1 MLCLKQAAAGQ
12 SELAEL
18 RAELI
23 TLRDHNRR
31 LIAENELLRSRL
43 GDLARKKR
51 YTPTQQLRI
60 RWHMAYYG
68 IPRKRVK
75 EHFLIARSTLYRWL
89 HAAETGVL
97 GEERPCQQSSR
108 KTPAQ
113 ISKIMSDILP
123 MLSGDWT
130 PLAALRAGL

>member
-1 MLCLKQAAAGQ
+1 
-12 SELAEL
+12 
-18 RAELI
+18 
-23 TLRDHNRR
+23 
-31 LIAENELLRSRL
+31 
-43 GDLARKKR
+43 
-51 YTPTQQLRI
+51 
-60 RWHMAYYG
+60 MAYYG

-89 HAAETGVL
+89 HAAERGVL

-113 ISKIMSDILP
+113 IPKIIWDILP
-123 MLSGDWT
+123 MSSGDWT